1 MKTLLINPFS
11 VVPKSWMP
19 YPPHEPL
26 ALEYLAAVASNGH
39 EVRILDCRGGFPDEF
54 RALPNGIFHIGAS
67 LEQIRTIITT
77 WKPELVGIT
86 SPFITQIPSVYS
98 ITNLIKKIDKGII
111 TVIGG
116 CTPSCY
122 PLQTLK
128 ENQDIDIVVVGEG
141 ELTFRE
147 LLDNEGGNLDRV
159 DGIVYRKGNQI
170 IKNSPRGFIE
180 NLDEIPFPRRDLVP
194 FENYSRYKQ
203 YGKFKVYTSLLRARG
218 VKYVIKGVFNKAH
231 QLLYRNDSAFW
242 QRIPKY
248 GIEAKILTSRGCPFN
263 CYFCAVHNVWRHTYR
278 MRSAENVLEEMELL
292 YEKYKVR
299 HFGIVDD
306 NFNISKKRTI
316 EICKGIIE
324 RGLEV
329 TLRADSG
336 TYLSSIDKETLSIM
350 KRAGFHE
357 LYFGIESGN
366 ERILKDVI
374 GKKINLEQVKE
385 VARLC
390 KDLGIVSGGFFMIG
404 IPGETK
410 ETMEET
416 VKFALDSK
424 LDRIRLY
431 TCQPFPGS
439 KLYEDCQERGLIKR
453 DFDASKA
460 LIFESKSYIQTE
472 DFSPEDVTQM
482 VEKGKAILHKQKR
495 LNG

>member
-1 MKTLLINPFS
+1 
-11 VVPKSWMP
+11 MP

-26 ALEYLAAVASNGH
+26 ALEYLAAVAPNG
-39 EVRILDCRGGFPDEF
+39 VRIFDCRGEFPYEYK
-54 RALPNGIFHIGAS
+54 ALPNGMFHVGAS
-67 LEQIRTIITT
+67 LEQIRTFITS

-86 SPFITQIPSVYS
+86 SPFTTQIPSVYS
-98 ITNLIKKIDKGII
+98 IVNLIKEIDKDII

-122 PLQTLK
+122 PIQTLK
-128 ENQDIDIVVVGEG
+128 ENQNIDIIVVGEG

-147 LLDNEGGNLDRV
+147 LLDNEGRNLDRV
-159 DGIVYRKGNQI
+159 DGIAYRNGNQI
-170 IKNSPRGFIE
+170 IRNNPRHFIK
-180 NLDEIPFPRRDLVP
+180 NLDKIPFPRRDLVP
-194 FENYSRYKQ
+194 FENYSRYKK
-203 YGKFKVYTSLLRARG
+203 YGKFKKCTSFLRTRG
-218 VKYVIKGVFNKAH
+218 VKYVIKYVFDRGH
-231 QLLYRNDSAFW
+231 QLLYAKDFL
-242 QRIPKY
+242 QRVPKY

-263 CYFCAVHNVWRHTYR
+263 CYFCAVHNVWRRTYR

-336 TYLSSIDKETLSIM
+336 TYLSSIDEETLSMM

-390 KDLGIVSGGFFMIG
+390 KGLGIVSGGYFMIG
-404 IPGETK
+404 VPNETK

-416 VKFALDSK
+416 VKFALDSE

-439 KLYEDCQERGLIKR
+439 KLYEDCQERGWIAG
-453 DFDASKA
+453 DFHASKA
-460 LIFESKSYIQTE
+460 LIFESKSYVQTE
-472 DFSPEDVTQM
+472 DFSPEDVTRIAT
-482 VEKGKAILHKQKR
+482 KGRAILRKHRR
-495 LNG
+495 LDMR